1 VRFVNDKG
9 FTIFCDGSSLRGAG
23 GGAGFYV
30 EYNRQPFTRVSIP
43 LQKGAT
49 NNEAEYQAVIGALR
63 YLVAGTKSDSAII
76 KSDSQLVI
84 RQINGQ
90 YSVKDKKMR
99 LLHSVALDL
108 IENLRSKGCD
118 LIFEYLPRE
127 LNTTADALSRI
138 GALLSG
144 SRED

>member
-1 VRFVNDKG
+1 MNDKEL
-9 FTIFCDGSSLRGAG
+9 TIFCDGSSLRGAG

-30 EYNRQPFTRVSIP
+30 ESKQRPITRVSIP
-43 LQKGAT
+43 LEKGAT
-49 NNEAEYQAVIGALR
+49 NNEAEYQAVIGSLR
-63 YLVAGTKSDSAII
+63 YLLGSEADSAII

-90 YSVKDKKMR
+90 YSVTDKKMVM
-99 LLHSVALDL
+99 LHSVAMDL
-108 IENLRSKGCD
+108 IENLRSKRWK
-118 LIFEYLPRE
+118 LVFEHLPRE
-127 LNTTADALSRI
+127 FNTTADALSRI